1 MQIFM
6 DYYVLFSFLFYNFQ
20 AVEEELKR
28 RQRDVDS
35 LNKIG
40 GELKDKEALELVEP
54 ELLKLNKRWHD
65 IRSQSLLYRHPI
77 DSTAVVAAT
86 SSESLISRTT
96 ASVVSSG
103 ISKSAT
109 GVKTP
114 SQYIDEVKGVLTDI
128 LKVQQLLHS
137 QELTGRDFEDFSKQE
152 DKLKVNYF
160 VFLFWNY

>member
-1 MQIFM
+1 M
-6 DYYVLFSFLFYNFQ
+6 D
-20 AVEEELKR
+20 
-28 RQRDVDS
+28 D

-86 SSESLISRTT
+86 STSSESLISRTT

-103 ISKSAT
+103 VSKSAT
-109 GVKTP
+109 GGKTP
-114 SQYIDEVKGVLTDI
+114 SQYIEEVKGILSDI

-152 DKLKVNYF
+152 DKLKVNHFIAYF
-160 VFLFWNY
+160 RFIITLMIS